1 LPAPLSECLI
11 VQPIHKRGLAVLRD
25 AGVTPRLASAFD
37 MATVAKEVGDAVAA
51 ITRNAGFNRAAL
63 DAAGKL
69 RVIGNHGIGTD
80 PVDVAHATSL
90 GIPVVN
96 NPTANVISVAEHALG
111 LMLAVARRMFSADAA
126 TRAGNFRWKFSN
138 PQIELFGKTLGIVGF
153 GEIGRQTAR
162 RAVAGFGML
171 PLVFSPSVPDD
182 ALDGFRRAGSIEEL
196 LEKSDVVSLHVK
208 LSPGTRNLLS
218 AERLSLMK
226 PNAILINTAR
236 GAAVDEAALAAMLRE
251 GKIFGAGI
259 DVFSTEPPP
268 EGHPLLS
275 APNCVLAP
283 HVGGST
289 EEALVRTAEE
299 CARQVVDVLEGR
311 RPKNIVNP
319 ESWDQRRA

>member
-1 LPAPLSECLI
+1 LQDCLI
-11 VQPIHKRGLAVLRD
+11 VQPIHERGLAVLRD
-25 AGVTPRLASAFD
+25 AGIAPRLASAFD
-37 MATVAKEVGDAVAA
+37 MPTVAREVGDAVAA

-80 PVDVAHATSL
+80 PVDVSHATSL

-111 LMLAVARRMFSADAA
+111 LMLAVARRMFSADQA
-126 TRAGNFRWKFSN
+126 TRARDFRWKFSN
-138 PQIELFGKTLGIVGF
+138 PQVELFGKTLGIVGF

-171 PLVFSPSVPDD
+171 PLVFSPNVPDD
-182 ALDGFRRAGSIEEL
+182 ALDGFPRAASIEDL

-218 AERLSLMK
+218 AERLALMK
-226 PNAILINTAR
+226 PGAILVNTAR
-236 GAAVDEAALAAMLRE
+236 GAAVDEAALAAMLRD
-251 GKIFGAGI
+251 GKLFGAGI

-268 EGHPLLS
+268 EGHPLLT

-289 EEALVRTAEE
+289 EEALVRTATE
-299 CARQVVDVLEGR
+299 CAQQVVDVLAGR
-311 RPKNIVNP
+311 RPPHIVNP
-319 ESWDQRRA
+319 ESWDHRRGAA

>member
-1 LPAPLSECLI
+1 MPECLI
-11 VQPIHKRGLAVLRD
+11 VQPIHERGLAVLRD
-25 AGVTPRLASAFD
+25 ASITPRLASAFD
-37 MATVAKEVGDAVAA
+37 MLTVAKEVGDAVAA

-63 DAAGKL
+63 DAAANL

-80 PVDVAHATSL
+80 PVDVVHATAL

-96 NPTANVISVAEHALG
+96 NPTANVISVAEHAIG

-126 TRAGNFRWKFSN
+126 TRARDFRWKFSN

-171 PLVFSPSVPDD
+171 PLVYSPSVPDD
-182 ALDGFRRAGSIEEL
+182 ALDGFPRAATIEEL
-196 LEKSDVVSLHVK
+196 LRQSDVVSLHVK

-218 AERLSLMK
+218 AERLALMK

-236 GAAVDEAALAAMLRE
+236 GAAVDEASLAAMLHE

-289 EEALVRTAEE
+289 EEALVRTATE
-299 CARQVVDVLEGR
+299 CAQQVVDVLEGR

-319 ESWDQRRA
+319 EAWNTRRA